1 VRRRLPHL
9 PPGTEGK
16 VTPGEL
22 SAPALEALLPSTEPL
37 LSAIEAAAKAAGRE
51 ACTVD
56 LGVLAKKV
64 EFLSASFHY
73 EFAPPDRLWI
83 WGSAQVRA
91 VYEGGEQWEPRGKVC
106 EEEVP
111 LKTWL
116 IQRTL
121 KELAELGGPLEPGEE
136 K

>member
-1 VRRRLPHL
+1 MKEANGFR
-9 PPGTEGK
+9 
-16 VTPGEL
+16 
-22 SAPALEALLPSTEPL
+22 AALEALLPSTEPL
-37 LSAIEAAAKAAGRE
+37 LSAI
-51 ACTVD
+51 
-56 LGVLAKKV
+56 KV

-73 EFAPPDRLWI
+73 EFDPPDRLWI

-91 VYEGGEQWEPRGKVC
+91 VYEGGGQWEPRGKVC